1 MIKNT
6 VLILVAAVML
16 FLFIKDSP
24 VTKKIWAVA
33 VAAVSAA
40 ATVYSVIV
48 YCGFKSDVNSQDIE
62 YASKAKYI
70 RDFNVYIVCIA
81 VLMLITALLLGLGY
95 YTIKKQK
102 NSSNPDV
109 FVEYIIIGTVLAVAI
124 AVYFTGTSFALT
136 HMSKYFDVSFYP
148 TAVSSAMIGTIVAN
162 VLLYMKILQ

>member
-6 VLILVAAVML
+6 VLILVAAIML

-24 VTKKIWAVA
+24 VTKKIWAVS

-102 NSSNPDV
+102 KQQQSRC
-109 FVEYIIIGTVLAVAI
+109 LC
-124 AVYFTGTSFALT
+124 
-136 HMSKYFDVSFYP
+136 
-148 TAVSSAMIGTIVAN
+148 
-162 VLLYMKILQ
+162 